1 MHKETKMEEKIIQ
14 IRLQDGTIVKSMLVG
29 DQALSVWLNE
39 LSDEHDLEP
48 GEGYKYLL
56 DSDGVRYKDFVTFK
70 ENVIYCLP
78 VARKKRKR
86 EESLSELIVAKD
98 FDAAF
103 LKLTET
109 SVQFR
114 ETRWRPKMTSA
125 AQSRLKRHRWV
136 TTTFW

>member
-78 VARKKRKR
+78 VARKKNER
-86 EESLSELIVAKD
+86 EK
-98 FDAAF
+98 
-103 LKLTET
+103 
-109 SVQFR
+109 
-114 ETRWRPKMTSA
+114 
-125 AQSRLKRHRWV
+125 SRYRN
-136 TTTFW
+136 